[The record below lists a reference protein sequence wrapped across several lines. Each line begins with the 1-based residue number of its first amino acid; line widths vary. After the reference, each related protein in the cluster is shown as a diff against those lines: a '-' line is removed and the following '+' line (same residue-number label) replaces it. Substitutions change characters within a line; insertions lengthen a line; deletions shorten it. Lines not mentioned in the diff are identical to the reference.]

1 MDISYSNIRIALSV
15 NEPMVLFFAGY
26 LRFLFGVLKGDL
38 LRTLLTHS
46 VTIRLQMPNASAT
59 RSLKPNVGNDNPYT
73 E

>member
-1 MDISYSNIRIALSV
+1 
-15 NEPMVLFFAGY
+15 MVLFFAGY